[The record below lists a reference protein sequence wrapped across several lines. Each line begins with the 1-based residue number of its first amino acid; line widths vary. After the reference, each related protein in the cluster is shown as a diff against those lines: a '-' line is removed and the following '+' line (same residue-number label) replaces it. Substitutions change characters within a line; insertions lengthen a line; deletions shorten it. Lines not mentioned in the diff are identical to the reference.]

1 MSKPFLY
8 HCPGQTQR
16 SQLGMSVLE
25 ALIAFSVLA
34 VSALAVMRIQT
45 DLRYSAALSQQR
57 LQASRLAQQQVE
69 NWRAIPVV
77 STAKALPMTRDVYS
91 DAATHYQIKR
101 QVTQLTAPALLEIS
115 VWIQWKD
122 QRQQTQQWQV
132 HSLQSNL
139 DTVYSGALALR

>member
-57 LQASRLAQQQVE
+57 LQASYLWCQQL
-69 NWRAIPVV
+69 
-77 STAKALPMTRDVYS
+77 K
-91 DAATHYQIKR
+91 HY
-101 QVTQLTAPALLEIS
+101 P
-115 VWIQWKD
+115 
-122 QRQQTQQWQV
+122 
-132 HSLQSNL
+132 
-139 DTVYSGALALR
+139 

>member
-1 MSKPFLY
+1 
-8 HCPGQTQR
+8 
-16 SQLGMSVLE
+16 
-25 ALIAFSVLA
+25 
-34 VSALAVMRIQT
+34 
-45 DLRYSAALSQQR
+45 
-57 LQASRLAQQQVE
+57 
-69 NWRAIPVV
+69 
-77 STAKALPMTRDVYS
+77 MTRDVYS